1 MKKILF
7 AQLIAMSAICLA
19 ALGLPASA
27 QPAVSGGKAGAVV
40 AAAGD
45 DAPPTYVLVLAGLS
59 AVVFVTLRRKR

>member
-19 ALGLPASA
+19 AFGLPVAA
-27 QPAVSGGKAGAVV
+27 QPAVSSGTAGAV
-40 AAAGD
+40 AAAKD

>member
-27 QPAVSGGKAGAVV
+27 QPAVSGGTVGAVV
-40 AAAGD
+40 AAKD
-45 DAPPTYVLVLAGLS
+45 DSPPTYVLVLAGLS